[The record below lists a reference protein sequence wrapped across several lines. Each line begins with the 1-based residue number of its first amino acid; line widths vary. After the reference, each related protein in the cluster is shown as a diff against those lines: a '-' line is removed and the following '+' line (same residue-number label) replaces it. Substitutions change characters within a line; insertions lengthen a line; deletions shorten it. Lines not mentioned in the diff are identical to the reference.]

1 MTIEEAKEQLFGLE
15 GVVGVGTGKDN
26 TIHVMVLDETVKVP
40 DKIEGYPTK
49 KIVTGVIRAL

>member
-1 MTIEEAKEQLFGLE
+1 MTIEEAKKQLFDLE

-26 TIHVMVLDETVKVP
+26 MIHVMVLDESVKVP
-40 DKIEGYPTK
+40 DKVGEYSTK